1 MAAGDGFADA
11 LVELVE
17 DIFGMNQRA
26 EAVVVA
32 YKDAAVKAIVD
43 TIPGFQHGTV
53 ARKYSVA
60 VNEAE
65 LLAQIAWRIGVK

>member
-43 TIPGFQHGTV
+43 TISGFQHRTV
-53 ARKYSVA
+53 ARKHAIRVD
-60 VNEAE
+60 
-65 LLAQIAWRIGVK
+65 

>member
-1 MAAGDGFADA
+1 MVATGDGFADA

-17 DIFGMNQRA
+17 DILGIDQTA

-32 YKDAAVKAIVD
+32 YKDAAVKTIVD

-53 ARKYSVA
+53 AREYSVA

-65 LLAQIAWRIGVK
+65 LLAPVATRFKV